1 MNKPMPAE
9 EKSDCTGRRFRRIA
23 HALITGL
30 FVVSLVAFPAVALA
44 DAGGFSGGSD
54 YGGGGFSSGGGSDYG
69 SSWDSDSGNSYYY
82 GSSDSSSSDEDLT
95 AGDIVMGVA
104 IFAVL
109 IGLFIAYS
117 VIKKKGSGSE
127 AQPAGA
133 QITSDERLKDLS
145 ELAAQDPE
153 FNSAKVEEKVANLY
167 VQMQNA
173 WTAKDLEP
181 MRPYMTG
188 ELYGQFDRQLDVL
201 RKAKRTNRV
210 DDIAVL
216 DVALRGYYEQDD
228 NECLVARVR
237 TRIKD
242 YTVDDA
248 TGDVVSGD
256 ADRELF
262 MEYEYTLVRTKGTR
276 TGGQAG
282 EVAMVHCPNCGA
294 PIDLA
299 QSAKCEYC
307 GGVVTAKDYGWVI
320 SIIKGVSQQS
330 GS

>member
-1 MNKPMPAE
+1 M
-9 EKSDCTGRRFRRIA
+9 
-23 HALITGL
+23 
-30 FVVSLVAFPAVALA
+30 VLVEAGFGIMAVALVV
-44 DAGGFSGGSD
+44 F
-54 YGGGGFSSGGGSDYG
+54 
-69 SSWDSDSGNSYYY
+69 
-82 GSSDSSSSDEDLT
+82 LRR
-95 AGDIVMGVA
+95 
-104 IFAVL
+104 
-109 IGLFIAYS
+109 
-117 VIKKKGSGSE
+117 KKGKGSGSE

-201 RKAKRTNRV
+201 RKSRRTNRV